1 MLKFQLSTEIV
12 LMEKPIFLVL
22 NTASFY
28 YVCVPLQAENVNL
41 FKSNIMNERIWIYT
55 LSKELSIEQL
65 GDFKNRCQNF
75 VSGWTAHDVSLDASF
90 ELYQNRL
97 LIFKVNE
104 DKYNAS
110 GCSIDKQVR
119 FVKELEVAFSVELL
133 NRLLVAYETNNQVEV
148 VKSSQI
154 KELLATNAI
163 NTNTIVFNNT
173 ITESKQLE
181 TNWKQP
187 LQATWLAK
195 FLN

>member
-1 MLKFQLSTEIV
+1 
-12 LMEKPIFLVL
+12 
-22 NTASFY
+22 
-28 YVCVPLQAENVNL
+28 
-41 FKSNIMNERIWIYT
+41 MNERIWIYT
-55 LSKELSIEQL
+55 LSNKLTNEQL
-65 GDFKNRCQNF
+65 VDFKNRCQTF
-75 VSGWTAHDVSLDASF
+75 VTGWTAHDVSLDANF

-133 NRLLVAYETNNQVEV
+133 NRLLVAYENNNQVEV
-148 VKSSQI
+148 VKASQI
-154 KELLATNAI
+154 KELLITNTI
-163 NTNTIVFNNT
+163 NTNTIVFDNT

-187 LQATWLAK
+187 LHHTWLQK
-195 FLN
+195 YLTK

>member
-1 MLKFQLSTEIV
+1 
-12 LMEKPIFLVL
+12 
-22 NTASFY
+22 
-28 YVCVPLQAENVNL
+28 
-41 FKSNIMNERIWIYT
+41 MNERIWIYT

-65 GDFKNRCQNF
+65 VDFKNRCQNF
-75 VSGWTAHDVSLDASF
+75 VNGWTAHDVSLDASF

-133 NRLLVAYETNNQVEV
+133 NRLLVAYENNNQVEV
-148 VKSSQI
+148 VKASQI
-154 KELLATNAI
+154 KELLADNI
-163 NTNTIVFNNT
+163 ISGNTLVFDNT

-187 LQATWLAK
+187 LHHTWLQK
-195 FLN
+195 YLTK